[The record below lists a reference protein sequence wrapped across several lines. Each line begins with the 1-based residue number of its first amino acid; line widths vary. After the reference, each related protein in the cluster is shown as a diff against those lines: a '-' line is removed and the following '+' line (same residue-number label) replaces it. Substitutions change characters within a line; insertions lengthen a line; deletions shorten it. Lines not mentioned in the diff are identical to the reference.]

1 MKHKKKRIFISYST
15 KDDEIS
21 DKWISSFDS
30 IFEKEIEATSPYG
43 AAAVFFAPH
52 SIEVGE
58 EWRNKYLSQI
68 NDDLDIMIAF
78 ISPSYLNS
86 EYCMEEIISA
96 LKLAENGWQGRIIPI
111 FFNGRNDFWSNDN
124 EYEQEQWD
132 IIQKVKQLN
141 YLDWRKY
148 RFTSISDYDTRKV
161 INNLVVTLGEI
172 FSSTDKNSMVALP
185 KSQSHEISEMPSV
198 RESEIITA
206 QNDDVFVR
214 QESRYNEALTNVIK
228 QCISKQNPQKEIIFL
243 ELDYRN
249 LEGISAHLFL
259 YQQLGYKL
267 GQIFI
272 LCENIEQADS
282 ITTKENIEITP
293 VVLDGGFSS
302 ENLITCWE
310 SNGFPNP
317 DIIYSDRNY
326 RRLNDPVHDYIQIR
340 RRLLSEKGAI
350 IIKGF
355 DDGSKIC
362 YPDDDYLL
370 DDIIKM
376 TASKATVS
384 DRYNG
389 RKIYNR
395 FKLAGFS
402 DFYCQYIVNDTI
414 EMSIDDR
421 YDLYEESFEFRKNY
435 FDENSDDRKTIEKK
449 LLQLR
454 NRFCETSFYYC
465 ETNFFI
471 GASKGG
477 NI

>member
-1 MKHKKKRIFISYST
+1 MKPKKKRIFISYST

-21 DKWISSFDS
+21 DKWISSFAG
-30 IFEKEIEATSPYG
+30 IFEKEVEAISPG
-43 AAAVFFAPH
+43 VADVFFAPN
-52 SIEVGE
+52 SIEAGE
-58 EWRNKYLSQI
+58 EWRSKYLSRL
-68 NDDLDIMIAF
+68 DDGLDIMIAF
-78 ISPSYLNS
+78 ISPSYFNS
-86 EYCMEEIISA
+86 EYCMEEIVSV
-96 LKLAENGWQGRIIPI
+96 LNQAEDGWQGRIIPV
-111 FFNGRNDFWSNDN
+111 FFNGKKDFWSNQN
-124 EYEQEQWD
+124 GYEQEQWD
-132 IIQKVKQLN
+132 IIQKVNQLN

-148 RFTSISDYDTRKV
+148 RFTSISDYDTRKQISELAIKV
-161 INNLVVTLGEI
+161 GDFL
-172 FSSTDKNSMVALP
+172 SSADNDSTAALP
-185 KSQSHEISEMPSV
+185 KLQFHGIPEISSAGA
-198 RESEIITA
+198 REITAA

-214 QESRYNEALTNVIK
+214 QEHRYNEALSNVIK
-228 QCISKQNPQKEIIFL
+228 QCVSRQNLEKELIFL

-249 LEGISAHLFL
+249 PEGISAHLSL
-259 YQQLGYKL
+259 YKQIGYEL
-267 GQIFI
+267 GQVFV
-272 LCENIEQADS
+272 LCENMEQADS
-282 ITTKENIEITP
+282 ITTEENIEVTP
-293 VVLDGGFSS
+293 FVLDGAFSA
-302 ENLITCWE
+302 ENLIACWE

-326 RRLNDPVHDYIQIR
+326 RRLQDPVSDYIQIR

-362 YPDDDYLL
+362 YPDDDCLL

-376 TASKATVS
+376 TANKANVS

-402 DFYCQYIVNDTI
+402 DFYCEYIVNDTI

-435 FDENSDDRKTIEKK
+435 FDENSEERKIIENK

-471 GASKGG
+471 GASKGDG
-477 NI
+477 I